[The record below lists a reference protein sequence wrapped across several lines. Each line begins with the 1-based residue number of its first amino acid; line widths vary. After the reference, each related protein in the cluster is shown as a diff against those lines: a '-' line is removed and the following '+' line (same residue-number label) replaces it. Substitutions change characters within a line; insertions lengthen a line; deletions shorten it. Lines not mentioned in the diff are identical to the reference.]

1 MLNSWRALKKYFTL
15 VLCGISAITLMPSS
29 DYSQFITP
37 PEQMLRK
44 NWQRTGELLR
54 KAIEKSCYHERQRNS
69 KC

>member
-1 MLNSWRALKKYFTL
+1 MIKSWRALKKYFTL
-15 VLCGISAITLMPSS
+15 VLCGISAITLTPSVN
-29 DYSQFITP
+29 YSQFITQ

-54 KAIEKSCYHERQRNS
+54 TAIEKGYRHERQRNP